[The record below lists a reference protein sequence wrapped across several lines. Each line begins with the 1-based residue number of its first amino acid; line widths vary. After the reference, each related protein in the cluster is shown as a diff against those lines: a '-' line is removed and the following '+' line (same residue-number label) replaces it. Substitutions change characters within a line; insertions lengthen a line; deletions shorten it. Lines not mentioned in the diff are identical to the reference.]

1 MYESTYTVCVI
12 LLNIMLSSFCKN
24 VGYVLRAV
32 KLKNDTFYLNLLQ
45 MPLYDGFEEDAY
57 SDTSTF
63 VDDNMTETDSLS
75 VRLKYSIR
83 HAAIML
89 RWMFKIQ

>member
-1 MYESTYTVCVI
+1 MLKTYP
-12 LLNIMLSSFCKN
+12 
-24 VGYVLRAV
+24 
-32 KLKNDTFYLNLLQ
+32 LK

-57 SDTSTF
+57 SDTSTII
-63 VDDNMTETDSLS
+63 DDVSETDDLS

-83 HAAIML
+83 HASIML

>member
-1 MYESTYTVCVI
+1 MNE
-12 LLNIMLSSFCKN
+12 NIW
-24 VGYVLRAV
+24 
-32 KLKNDTFYLNLLQ
+32 LQ

-57 SDTSTF
+57 SDTST
-63 VDDNMTETDSLS
+63 VIDHDDVSELDDLS

-89 RWMFKIQ
+89 RWAFKQEET

>member
-1 MYESTYTVCVI
+1 
-12 LLNIMLSSFCKN
+12 
-24 VGYVLRAV
+24 
-32 KLKNDTFYLNLLQ
+32 

-57 SDTSTF
+57 SDTST
-63 VDDNMTETDSLS
+63 VIDDMSETDDLS

-83 HAAIML
+83 HASIML